1 MIVGSDFGWNYRTR
15 LTESSIS
22 KNLPKGRLFDD
33 QGYLFN
39 KSLFLESA
47 QSRSADVALDFF
59 AVNNK
64 IALLN
69 VGFKNLTSFALRKRD
84 IMSVH
89 FTFTGD
95 FTDSHV
101 ISPSQC

>member
-1 MIVGSDFGWNYRTR
+1 M
-15 LTESSIS
+15 L
-22 KNLPKGRLFDD
+22 LRLFDES
-33 QGYLFN
+33 F
-39 KSLFLESA
+39 FLEGT
-47 QSRSADVALDFF
+47 QSRGTDVALDFF